1 MRTKKRQI
9 LAVPENKN
17 LPFSTVVGFGDLAF
31 VSGMIGRDP
40 ATGQIAAD
48 IFEQTRQTLANV
60 EAQLAAAELSSENV
74 LKATVFIT
82 DMGLVQEMNRA
93 YRDFFK
99 DDLPARSCVQVAALP
114 DSQALV
120 EIEVIAHR

>member
-1 MRTKKRQI
+1 MQFQK
-9 LAVPENKN
+9 NKN
-17 LPFSTVVGFGDLAF
+17 LPFSTVVGFGDLVF

-40 ATGQIAAD
+40 ATGKIAAD

-60 EAQLAAAELSSENV
+60 EVQLAAAELSSDNV

-82 DMGLVQEMNRA
+82 EMGLVQEMNRA